1 MKVCGLMNQLSNDG
15 CHISSKTILPNFVQ
29 KLDTLPMDRYF
40 NSLNFVIERKK
51 FFTNFSCLQG
61 LVYDGFNENLTVGA
75 NYFMTYHTICKTS
88 KDFYSALIEARV
100 LSDSISE
107 TLSNASGTSVE
118 VFPYSVF
125 YVFYEQYLTIWT
137 DVLISLSISL
147 AAIFVVTFVLLGLDI
162 HSSLIILITITMI
175 LIDMLGLMFWWNITL
190 NAVSLVN
197 LVMVRSNPSKLMNNY
212 LL

>member
-1 MKVCGLMNQLSNDG
+1 M
-15 CHISSKTILPNFVQ
+15 
-29 KLDTLPMDRYF
+29 
-40 NSLNFVIERKK
+40 
-51 FFTNFSCLQG
+51 
-61 LVYDGFNENLTVGA
+61 GA
-75 NYFMTYHTICKTS
+75 NYFMTYHTILKTS

-147 AAIFVVTFVLLGLDI
+147 AAIFVVTFVLFGLDI

-197 LVMVRSNPSKLMNNY
+197 LVMVIRSNLTNKIINNINFS
-212 LL
+212 LEIF